1 MENIDNMAKNSL
13 DSFMKDNLTSKE
25 QSKIK
30 GDIIRGVISL
40 SCLCVGL
47 LYGMIFKND
56 IVPGIFYTIGFLT
69 EGIPVVITAVNGIRS
84 KEFKNAMEMLVA
96 IAIVAC
102 FCTGELVLSILI
114 PLILNIAHF
123 LEERS
128 IIGGREV
135 IDGLRKMSHDTA
147 VLYEDGKEQTVSAKT
162 LKKGQVIIV
171 KPGSGIPI
179 DGVVTSGDT
188 HIDQKSLTGEPEPA
202 YVTTGENVY
211 AGTVNIDGQITVR
224 VEKEYVDTSFSKI
237 LSLLEE
243 SENIETSQS
252 RLIDRFMRYYIPLI
266 LVIATAVALFTRD
279 ISKAIATLVVSC
291 PCGQMLVSSAPMIA
305 ALSAAIRRGIL
316 IKNSKFIEELTEIDS
331 VVFDKTGTIT
341 TGELSLCCVTPI
353 DGTDK
358 KLLLD
363 TAVSVASS
371 SNHPISRALSGCG
384 SAEAVQERFDV
395 KEHAGKGI
403 EGISKDGSKRIL
415 FGNRSLLASFDIE
428 IPDGFGDSETA
439 SVSYV
444 TLNGTLLGFLGFSDT
459 VRDNAGLCMTE
470 LKELGAEKIVVLTG
484 DRQASADAVTEKMEI
499 DEVKAQLLPL
509 DKLEAVRQIKEDNFV
524 LCIGDGINDALSL
537 READVGIAMGAMG
550 SDLAIQS
557 ADIALMNNNLRN
569 IPFVIRLARKTQSI
583 IYQNLV
589 LSCIVSFSMILLSSF
604 GIISALMGAVLH
616 NIGAFAVLI
625 NSSRILQSE

>member
-279 ISKAIATLVVSC
+279 ISKAIAILVVSC